1 MQFGGAS
8 GQSALIG
15 GLNSFQSQSPNH
27 LAQIRPS
34 APPNSNGYGR
44 DSPEY
49 SFNQEPQDRI
59 PVSPLDAARKE
70 QQKDQKRFEK
80 FLSQR
85 FDVDTIE
92 EYKALE
98 QQLKEQ
104 IVAAYEQSKVESRQ
118 QNPNGQSI
126 IQSQFEQLRRDNNS
140 SASGSQQSDSAPEE
154 EDDKYDS

>member
-1 MQFGGAS
+1 MPFGGAS

-15 GLNSFQSQSPNH
+15 GPNSFQSQSPNQ
-27 LAQIRPS
+27 LGQIRPS
-34 APPNSNGYGR
+34 APLDSHGYGR
-44 DSPEY
+44 DSPEC

-85 FDVDTIE
+85 FDVDIE

-98 QQLKEQ
+98 QQHKEE
-104 IVAAYEQSKVESRQ
+104 IVAAYEESKVESRQ
-118 QNPNGQSI
+118 QYPNGQSL
-126 IQSQFEQLRRDNNS
+126 IQSQFEQLRRDNIS
-140 SASGSQQSDSAPEE
+140 SGSESQQSDSAPEE
-154 EDDKYDS
+154 EDNKYDS